1 MNLSLHNREL
11 FSEEL
16 IKEIQDFGVTKTVA
30 PGEQLIDYGQEIKNI
45 PLLIDGAI
53 KIMRQDKDGDELLLY
68 FLETGDTCTFTLNW
82 GVHQRKSE
90 IRAEAETES
99 KLILLPVAKMNE
111 WIEKYPSWRQFVYQ
125 SFSTRFDEMLEAID
139 TLAFMNMHER
149 VLKYL
154 KDKAMVIGDDTLNV
168 THQDIALDLHTSRV
182 VVSRIVKRLEKEGH
196 ISLFRN
202 RIQLHEF

>member
-1 MNLSLHNREL
+1 MNLSLHNQKL

-16 IKEIQDFGVTKTVA
+16 IKEIQDFGVTKTVT
-30 PGEQLIDYGQEIKNI
+30 PGEQLIDYGQEIKHI

-53 KIMRQDKDGDELLLY
+53 KIMRQDKEGDELLLY

-154 KDKAMVIGDDTLNV
+154 KDKAMVIGDDNLNL
-168 THQDIALDLHTSRV
+168 THHDIALDLHTSRV

-202 RIQLHEF
+202 LIQLHQL